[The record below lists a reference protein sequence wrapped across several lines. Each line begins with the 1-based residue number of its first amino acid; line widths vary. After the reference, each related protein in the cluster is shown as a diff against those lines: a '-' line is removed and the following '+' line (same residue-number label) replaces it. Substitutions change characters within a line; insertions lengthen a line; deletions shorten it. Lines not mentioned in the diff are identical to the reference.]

1 MAEPTDAEKN
11 RVWDLVEQIEDEMVK
26 AEADWPNVRGWAH
39 ELAEHVDSFTSRP
52 GASWPPLDKS
62 GPV

>member
-26 AEADWPNVRGWAH
+26 AEADWPKVRGWAH
-39 ELAEHVDSFTSRP
+39 ELAEHVDSFTSR
-52 GASWPPLDKS
+52 S
-62 GPV
+62 GP